1 MNEEDFL
8 KKFAKALG
16 AEDVLTKIDKKKVN
30 EEKMLQGMASFFGQK
45 DLLEEIEIKRAK
57 EKALLKEKREKEE
70 AELKEKREKEE
81 KLLDHM
87 NLALSK
93 LIVNAEPAYT
103 DIVEK
108 ELNKIIPFVNHPDK
122 NVTDNMVVASASDT
136 PFKLV
141 DKNIKKDMVVVAA
154 GLNPFKAFDEKN
166 NNFKTIKGFGGKP
179 KQITFE
185 DLQPQPELPVDDFV
199 TAAVKDLSKSAPGQA
214 QQTADEIPAGF
225 RKELDLLKKSIVD
238 LHRFASR
245 QSQMG
250 GGGEVNLRYLDDI
263 DRASIG
269 DGLFLKYDAASK
281 KFIFATPPRSATTLE
296 GLSDIVLDD
305 KSDGA
310 VIQYD
315 INDDKYHIKPLS
327 ITNVNIDA
335 GDF

>member
-1 MNEEDFL
+1 MNEEQFL
-8 KKFAKALG
+8 KKFAKALN
-16 AEDVLTKIDKKKVN
+16 AEDVLVKIDQKKIN
-30 EEKMLQGMASFFGQK
+30 EEKMLKGMAALFGQK
-45 DLLEEIEIKRAK
+45 DLLNEIETKKAK
-57 EKALLKEKREKEE
+57 EEALLKEKQEKE
-70 AELKEKREKEE
+70 A
-81 KLLDHM
+81 KLLDNM

-93 LIVNAEPAYT
+93 LVVNAEPSYAN
-103 DIVEK
+103 IIEK

-122 NVTDNMVVASASDT
+122 NVTDNMVVTSSADT

-141 DKNIKKDMVVVAA
+141 DKNIKKNMVVISAEKT
-154 GLNPFKAFDEKN
+154 PFKLPD
-166 NNFKTIKGFGGKP
+166 NFKTIKSFSGKP

-263 DRASIG
+263 DRGSIS

-281 KFIFATPPRSATTLE
+281 KFVFATPPGSATTLE
-296 GLSDIVLDD
+296 GLTDIIIDE

-327 ITNVNIDA
+327 ITSASIDS

>member
-1 MNEEDFL
+1 MNEQDFL

-30 EEKMLQGMASFFGQK
+30 EEKMLKGMATFFGQK
-45 DLLEEIEIKRAK
+45 DLLDEIETK
-57 EKALLKEKREKEE
+57 KAKEE
-70 AELKEKREKEE
+70 ALLKEKREKEE
-81 KLLDHM
+81 KLLDDM
-87 NLALSK
+87 NSALSK
-93 LIVNAEPAYT
+93 LVSTAQPAYT
-103 DIVEK
+103 KIIEK
-108 ELNKIIPFVNHPDK
+108 ELNEIIPFVNHPDK

-141 DKNIKKDMVVVAA
+141 DKNIKKEMVVVSA
-154 GLNPFKAFDEKN
+154 GLSPFKAFDGKN

-263 DRASIG
+263 DRGSIS

-281 KFIFATPPRSATTLE
+281 KFVFATPPGSATTLE
-296 GLSDIVLDD
+296 GLTDIIIDE

-327 ITNVNIDA
+327 ITSASIDS